1 MNSDPYD
8 SAAWRTFG
16 MLDAEEQAMFEDAMR
31 HDPGLRRA
39 CHEMDRLAAAIAAH
53 AVAPVPPDAEEIER
67 LRRSVG
73 LPHAGR
79 KCPLWL
85 ALGGWAAALIL
96 AGLLVRATWL
106 AGHPAEP
113 VIRETEKTPAAP
125 SPPGAAADAA
135 PAPEILRLK
144 GEIDDLR
151 KTLEEFHQRD
161 RVLFQ
166 VLPGRALQ
174 IVMTMV
180 PPGTDPADAGALATP
195 AMLGDALAAINNRI
209 ATEHQEIVASEDE
222 ETADDAQIAVD
233 IPLESTTEASLPAGP
248 PVAIPIY
255 DAARDAGTLVVSNL
269 SPAARGK
276 VYHLWVTTST
286 GTRPVFIG
294 TLPESSAAGA
304 ESFDFSLGSS
314 MILPAGFILTMDPP
328 DTPAA
333 PSEANTVLAGPPS
346 VK

>member
-1 MNSDPYD
+1 
-8 SAAWRTFG
+8 
-16 MLDAEEQAMFEDAMR
+16 
-31 HDPGLRRA
+31 
-39 CHEMDRLAAAIAAH
+39 
-53 AVAPVPPDAEEIER
+53 VADTGPSLEIR
-67 LRRSVG
+67 
-73 LPHAGR
+73 
-79 KCPLWL
+79 
-85 ALGGWAAALIL
+85 
-96 AGLLVRATWL
+96 
-106 AGHPAEP
+106 
-113 VIRETEKTPAAP
+113 
-125 SPPGAAADAA
+125 
-135 PAPEILRLK
+135 RLK

-151 KTLEEFHQRD
+151 RTLEEFHQRD

-180 PPGTDPADAGALATP
+180 PPGTDPADAGSLATP

-209 ATEHQEIVASEDE
+209 AAEHQEIISAEDE
-222 ETADDAQIAVD
+222 EPVDDAQIAVD
-233 IPLESTTEASLPAGP
+233 IPLESTTDSALPAGP
-248 PVAIPIY
+248 PLAIPIY

-269 SPAARGK
+269 PPAARGK

-314 MILPAGFILTMDPP
+314 MILPAGFVLTMDPP

-346 VK
+346 AK